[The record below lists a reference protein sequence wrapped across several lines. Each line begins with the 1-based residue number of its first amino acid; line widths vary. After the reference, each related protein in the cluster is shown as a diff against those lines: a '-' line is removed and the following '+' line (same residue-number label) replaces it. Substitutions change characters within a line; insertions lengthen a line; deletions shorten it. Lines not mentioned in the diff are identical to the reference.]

1 MDKLQAEAK
10 SFVMV
15 HFASQNMLHSKFQKI
30 YRGSGGY

>member
-10 SFVMV
+10 SVVMV
-15 HFASQNMLHSKFQKI
+15 HFVGQYMLHSKFQKI